1 MIRARYH
8 DDEVWLVDV
17 NMNGRC
23 VVARGEK
30 WNPNAKRWVGDLKLL
45 IVSLDDIRLPRST
58 IPLMEGAGPD
68 ATKTPSTK

>member
-8 DDEVWLVDV
+8 DDEVWL
-17 NMNGRC
+17 MNVHMSDNGFGRC

-30 WNPNAKRWVGDLKLL
+30 WDPNAKRWSGDLKLL
-45 IVSLDDIRLPRST
+45 IVPLDEIRLPRAT

-68 ATKTPSTK
+68 AA